1 MARLP
6 QKPLVINLVQ
16 KMLAGGSSD
25 PQIVSMVQS
34 KFGLGWSEKS
44 ILKVKN
50 GLVVEPVDLPE
61 IETPKEPTI
70 PVLPSIV
77 PMPSMAEKP
86 AVREEYYRSEF
97 CKTHFYQALLQ
108 QFLPLEVEMYLE
120 EYGQICTQFED
131 IVATEFMQIDDFL
144 KHRILI
150 HRELV
155 TIKSDRVEADGLSA
169 WIHDH
174 ASAVD
179 DPNYREKLAR
189 LTELRRLLSQ
199 SNARYDALVKAR
211 KDGYQHLAAT
221 RRDRLDDIR
230 RTHQTFFDILDTFHR
245 NRQFRDDQG
254 KYAELTAIA
263 GDDAAAHF
271 RKLTVFP
278 DGSSGEVL
286 LDSECVDETGDRG
299 DQLGDCDP

>member
-6 QKPLVINLVQ
+6 KKPQVVELIKKL
-16 KMLAGGSSD
+16 LAGGSSD
-25 PQIVSMVQS
+25 PQIVSMIQS
-34 KFGLGWSEKS
+34 QFGLGWSDKS
-44 ILKVKN
+44 ILKLK
-50 GLVVEPVDLPE
+50 GTLVAEPADLPT
-61 IETPKEPTI
+61 IEVSPEPTAI
-70 PVLPSIV
+70 QHPSIV
-77 PMPSMAEKP
+77 PMPSVADKP
-86 AVREEYYRSEF
+86 AVREEHYRSEF
-97 CKTHFYQALLQ
+97 RQTHFYKALLE

-155 TIKSDRVEADGLSA
+155 TIKSDRVEADAISSWLY
-169 WIHDH
+169 DH
-174 ASAVD
+174 AADTDSPD
-179 DPNYREKLAR
+179 HREKLAR

-221 RRDRLDDIR
+221 RRDRLEDIR

-254 KYAELTAIA
+254 KYAELTALA

-271 RKLTVFP
+271 RKITVFP
-278 DGSSGEVL
+278 DGSSSEVL
-286 LDSECVDETGDRG
+286 LDSECVDETVDGG
-299 DQLGDCDP
+299 DQLEDCDP